1 MEEIS
6 KMFDE
11 ELPPVATPDQED
23 QPEGEVEDPDAEEE
37 EDEEIDEQAEAGM
50 MFF

>member
-1 MEEIS
+1 
-6 KMFDE
+6 MFDE

-23 QPEGEVEDPDAEEE
+23 QPEGEVEDGDAEEE

-50 MFF
+50 LFSCHLT